1 MDRLTVYIDGEARED
16 HSRDTG
22 KWKNGSRECMAR
34 LAAYE
39 DTGLT
44 PEETAA
50 LRAEVERLR
59 AESAAY
65 KADIEAGNLM
75 RLESCDECRYKLES
89 QAWEYYTYPCRECR
103 LRAKVK
109 YVLTD
114 TYIRA
119 IMEVRKEVR

>member
-50 LRAEVERLR
+50 SAPRSSGCGRRAPPTRPTSR
-59 AESAAY
+59 RG
-65 KADIEAGNLM
+65 I
-75 RLESCDECRYKLES
+75 
-89 QAWEYYTYPCRECR
+89 
-103 LRAKVK
+103 
-109 YVLTD
+109 
-114 TYIRA
+114 
-119 IMEVRKEVR
+119 